1 MLTAIASIMVSCEL
15 SLEPYNGKD
24 AETMMTTI
32 EGIRTATL
40 GNYSIIKHAN
50 YTRFYH
56 QLAEY
61 PSDNITL
68 SGATGDNLFY
78 AYNYRHLE
86 SMGPTNGFWRK
97 AYEAIYGVN
106 KVIENVTE
114 GQGAESDQLLG
125 ENYYLRA
132 MIHFDLVNFFGRP
145 YTQNEGKNPGVMIRT
160 DTETSALPPR
170 SSVAEVYARVIDDLG
185 KAEGLMQS
193 AKNSS
198 FASKEVAQA
207 LLSRVYLFKGD
218 YQNAI
223 AYAGK
228 VINSKRYTLA
238 NTETYKKYFTIAN
251 EQNPETIFAIKHTV
265 SDDRAKAAIG
275 SMYDGTNGLGWG
287 EIYTSETYR
296 AVLDKY
302 PEDVRHSFSQAIYVT
317 DAAGN
322 QVLATRNGI
331 PKYFIYKYSGQDGI
345 QTLSSPVYMRLAE
358 MYLIRAEAY
367 AHLGENEKAL
377 DDVNVIRKRAGLTGA
392 ALYGVSDLKGHD
404 SVLDVVLEEK
414 RIELAFECQRKFDL
428 FRNNRSLVRNYPGY
442 HLLSGETTQIITP
455 SDPRVVYYIPQQE
468 IVLNPNLVQNP

>member
-1 MLTAIASIMVSCEL
+1 MFTAMASVMASCEL

-24 AETMMTTI
+24 AETMMMTI
-32 EGIRTATL
+32 EGVRTATL
-40 GNYSIIKHAN
+40 GNYSVIKHPN

-97 AYEAIYGVN
+97 AYEAIYGAN
-106 KVIENVTE
+106 KVIENVSE
-114 GQGAESDQLLG
+114 GQGTESDQLLG

-145 YTQNEGKNPGVMIRT
+145 YTQNEGKSPGIMIRT

-170 SSVAEVYARVIDDLG
+170 SSVAEVYTRVIDDLK

-193 AKNSS
+193 VKNSS

-223 AYAGK
+223 VYADK
-228 VINSKRYTLA
+228 VMNSKRYTLV

-265 SDDRAKAAIG
+265 SDDRAKASIG

-296 AVLDKY
+296 ALLDKY
-302 PEDVRHSFSQAIYVT
+302 PEDARHSFSQAIYVT
-317 DAAGN
+317 DAAGKK
-322 QVLATRNGI
+322 VLATRNGI

-367 AHLGENEKAL
+367 AHLGDDQKAL
-377 DDVNVIRKRAGLTGA
+377 EDVNVIRKRAGLTGA
-392 ALYGVSDLKGHD
+392 ALYAGSDLKGHD
-404 SVLDVVLEEK
+404 SALDVVLDEK
-414 RIELAFECQRKFDL
+414 RLELAFECQRKFDL